1 MDTHMR
7 PADDFFYRRY
17 AQNLNHPQVGV
28 VSQNT
33 FCFGVQ
39 ADDTNRDLYA
49 GNNRGAGHG
58 VA

>member
-1 MDTHMR
+1 MR
-7 PADDFFYRRY
+7 PADDFFYCRY

-33 FCFGVQ
+33 FHFGVQ

-49 GNNRGAGHG
+49 GNNRGVAHG
-58 VA
+58 ATR

>member
-1 MDTHMR
+1 MVTNMR
-7 PADDFFYRRY
+7 PADNFFYCRY

-33 FCFGVQ
+33 LCFGLQ

-49 GNNRGAGHG
+49 GNNRGAGCD
-58 VA
+58 AA